1 MWENVFVTFGVLMA
15 ISLPF
20 LIGVFVREY
29 FKYKRQVG
37 FQLTEVRKEIAR
49 LDNDAIREQ
58 QKRQQERIET
68 LEAIVTDSKYEL
80 GNNIS
85 KLQ

>member
-1 MWENVFVTFGVLMA
+1 MEDVFVFFGVVMA

-20 LIGVFVREY
+20 LVGVFVREY
-29 FKYKRQVG
+29 FKYKREVG
-37 FQLTEVRKEIAR
+37 VQLIEVRKEIAR
-49 LDNDAIREQ
+49 LDSDAIREQ

-85 KLQ
+85 KLR